1 MGCADVS
8 TTRPF
13 VGPRDVA
20 QAKEQFEYHQE
31 ELETTTE
38 RLSGTHAHLTPL
50 QAWAAAAH
58 HARTH
63 RLARENDDADL
74 GGQGTGCPSSEPFVW
89 PHHLCLN
96 PPPLSSMIATD
107 RTTGST

>member
-38 RLSGTHAHLTPL
+38 RLSGTHAYMIPL
-50 QAWAAAAH
+50 QASVGSGSP
-58 HARTH
+58 RTH
-63 RLARENDDADL
+63 AQACSRKRRRK
-74 GGQGTGCPSSEPFVW
+74 SW
-89 PHHLCLN
+89 
-96 PPPLSSMIATD
+96 
-107 RTTGST
+107 RTR

>member
-38 RLSGTHAHLTPL
+38 RLSGTRPPDTIIASVGQRLNTQSRTGLLEKTTTQILEVKILAAPAASRLFGPTVFVSTHLPFPL
-50 QAWAAAAH
+50 
-58 HARTH
+58 
-63 RLARENDDADL
+63 
-74 GGQGTGCPSSEPFVW
+74 
-89 PHHLCLN
+89 
-96 PPPLSSMIATD
+96 
-107 RTTGST
+107 